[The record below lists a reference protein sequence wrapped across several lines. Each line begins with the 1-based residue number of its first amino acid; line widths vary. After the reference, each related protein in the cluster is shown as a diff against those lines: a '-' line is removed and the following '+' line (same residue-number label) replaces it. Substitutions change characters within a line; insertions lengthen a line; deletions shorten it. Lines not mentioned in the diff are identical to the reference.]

1 MTDQNENNNNILD
14 NIENAVENTESSAIN
29 ADNCAKDG
37 SANADHS
44 AQNNESACEA
54 QQDVSTD
61 NKSSAEKE
69 SVKSD
74 ADASNVAA
82 ATLGAKVSLSKEASH
97 SGAANSVA
105 AEHEAIRSMFGLDK
119 TYAERVQ
126 NSVQKRP
133 SLSGKNIAVYFAFF
147 AVIGI
152 IAAGYWFS
160 QKALDEKAEAE
171 VVAKKQKEI
180 EAEEARRNRIEYAEI
195 AFMESLPEQVA
206 IAMDGKM
213 QYAKTPDGSYTELRA
228 SKNTWIRFLPV
239 KEDTILNF
247 TFEAEGFKP
256 LSRKVAYYDWF
267 PAHSGDITLQKVF
280 RKVVLEPDMT
290 PRIPSCEGDLCDWTV
305 FREIMFRSKYAEL
318 SAMAVVNDADLAK
331 NRERVFKTH
340 PSLLAGVGLDVAA
353 ALPAEKDL
361 SPAAHN
367 LMQFVDK
374 HPFALYGAITVETD
388 APDTRIS
395 FLGEPLMLV
404 KDSGSMTQVKVDPD
418 KPFTFATYGQG
429 HPIVIT
435 DPLSIRLE
443 APGYPA
449 YVTEILP
456 HHWRCTPISDE
467 LRTQLEPPA
476 FTQVDEAKADYRHY
490 VCDYS
495 VRVKV
500 DFKAIREISEKTKQN
515 PELDK
520 NNKPNAQEVKNVE

>member
-1 MTDQNENNNNILD
+1 MMTEQNENIKNNSD
-14 NIENAVENTESSAIN
+14 NHSVD
-29 ADNCAKDG
+29 ADNSASERAMPVQNIDSVSEAHAEALTSNDDMTDKDD
-37 SANADHS
+37 SKK
-44 AQNNESACEA
+44 
-54 QQDVSTD
+54 TD
-61 NKSSAEKE
+61 GQ
-69 SVKSD
+69 
-74 ADASNVAA
+74 ASQKAIAA
-82 ATLGAKVSLSKEASH
+82 GAKVSLAKASEDK
-97 SGAANSVA
+97 SAATGVVA
-105 AEHEAIRSMFGLDK
+105 DHEAIRSMFGLDK
-119 TYAERVQ
+119 TYAERAE

-133 SLSGKNIAVYFAFF
+133 SLSGKHIAVYFAFIV
-147 AVIGI
+147 VIGLI
-152 IAAGYWFS
+152 VFGYWAS

-206 IAMDGKM
+206 ITMDGKM

-280 RKVVLEPDMT
+280 RKVVLEPDMS
-290 PRIPSCEGDLCDWTV
+290 PRIPSCEGDVCDWSV
-305 FREIMFRSKYAEL
+305 FREIAFRSKYAEL
-318 SAMAVVNDADLAK
+318 SAMAVVKDDELEK
-331 NRERVFKTH
+331 NRNRTFKTH
-340 PSLLAGVGLDVAA
+340 PALLTGVGLDPAA
-353 ALPAEKDL
+353 ALPADKDL

-367 LMQFVDK
+367 LVQFVDK
-374 HPFALYGAITVETD
+374 HPFALYGSITVETD
-388 APDTRIS
+388 VPDTRVS
-395 FLGEPLMLV
+395 FLGEPLMIV
-404 KDSGSMTQVKVDPD
+404 KDSGSMMQVKVDPE

-456 HHWRCTPISDE
+456 HQWRCLPISDQ
-467 LRTQLEPPA
+467 LRAELEPPA
-476 FTQVDEAKADYRHY
+476 FTQVDEAKSDYRHY
-490 VCDYS
+490 VCDYT

-500 DFKAIREISEKTKQN
+500 DFAAIREVNEKTKQN
-515 PELDK
+515 PESDK
-520 NNKPNAQEVKNVE
+520 AKKIGAEEVKNVE